1 MIKDLT
7 DGQFMQSKA
16 GFFYTHLNVTE
27 HARIVQRFIFS
38 LHVSGIQ
45 SISTVH
51 ELHNVPNWISYCQVI
66 LRGEIF
72 QRLKICPKRELL
84 FF

>member
-1 MIKDLT
+1 M
-7 DGQFMQSKA
+7 
-16 GFFYTHLNVTE
+16 TE
-27 HARIVQRFIFS
+27 HARIVQRFILS

-51 ELHNVPNWISYCQVI
+51 ELHNVPDWISYCQVI

-72 QRLKICPKRELL
+72 QRLKYAQNENCCSFSDNNFLSQPQGIKL
-84 FF
+84 